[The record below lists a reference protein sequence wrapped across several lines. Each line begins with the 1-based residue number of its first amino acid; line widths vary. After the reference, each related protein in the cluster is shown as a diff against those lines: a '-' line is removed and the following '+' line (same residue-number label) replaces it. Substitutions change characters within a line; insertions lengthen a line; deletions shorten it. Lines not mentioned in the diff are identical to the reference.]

1 MPIPYENASIL
12 NDVHD
17 DSLVRRVSPNLLCM
31 TPITDRTDDD
41 PGAKMNNTGMIDM
54 AEGRPWTISTIIA
67 VLEDA
72 RFAVKEKKDDSNSS

>member
-1 MPIPYENASIL
+1 MPYEKASIL

-17 DSLVRRVSPNLLCM
+17 DSLVRSVSPNLLCM
-31 TPITDRTDDD
+31 TPITDRTEEL

-72 RFAVKEKKDDSNSS
+72 RFAVKDEERR